1 MTGQPGFEI
10 TRYPFGGHLPKAL
23 QNVAFAQQF
32 WPIIYLLS
40 NGGSKQA
47 YVGETSD
54 TVSRM
59 VAHFRNEAK
68 ATLTEAHLIYSDKF
82 NKSATL
88 DIESNLIRYLDG
100 DGKYKLLNGN
110 LGLSNHN
117 YYQKHRVYQPMFR
130 AIWESLRDLK
140 IATRTLEQIDNLDAF
155 KYSPFKTLST
165 EQRDGVKAIL
175 KSLLDESY
183 RFTMIE
189 GGAGSGKTVM
199 AVYLF
204 KLLNTSFEDFE
215 LSNLQG
221 EEYEIAEL
229 ALQFRARYP
238 QPKMALVVSMSS
250 FRATLKKIF
259 RHVKDLHP
267 DMVIG
272 PAQLAHRSYD
282 VLVVDE
288 AHRLRQRVN
297 LGSYYRNF
305 DQAATAMGFDK
316 YTCSE
321 VDWAELRGRKA
332 VFFYDKY
339 QSIRPSD
346 ADEAVFNQ
354 LRDHVE
360 TNVVDLFAQFRVRGG
375 KKYVKFLH
383 RLLYDGMNTGDKPY
397 QSKVYDLKLFHYLP
411 NLRTAIQ
418 EKETECGLS
427 RMTAGFAWPWLS
439 KKNKQVYDI
448 LLDGLQLR
456 WNGTS
461 IDWVNSPNAIHE
473 IGCIHT
479 TQGYDLNYTGII
491 FGPEIGYDPVAEEII
506 IHREHYHDKNG
517 KNTVNDPKRLK
528 NYILN
533 IYRTLMLRGIRG
545 TYVYVC
551 DEALRDYFA
560 RYIPA
565 AEEAKPNETPLI
577 PFENCVPLYDLS
589 AAAGDFSEQQQVSDD
604 EKEFIRVPEG
614 ARVTEDHFACRVVG
628 ESMNKI
634 IPNGSIC
641 LFKKYQGGSRNGLIV
656 LAQHT
661 DRQDADFGSQ
671 YTVKEY
677 HSAKYQD
684 DAGWHHQGITL
695 KPQSDD
701 PSYQPLRLAD
711 DELSSFSV
719 IGIFERVLTT
729 E

>member
-10 TRYPFGGHLPKAL
+10 TRYPFGSHLPKAL
-23 QNVAFAQQF
+23 HNVAFAQQF

-40 NGGSKQA
+40 NRGSKQA

-59 VAHFRNEAK
+59 VAHFHNEAK

-100 DGKYKLLNGN
+100 DGTYKLLNGN

-117 YYQKHRVYQPMFR
+117 YYQKHQVYQPMFR

-272 PAQLAHRSYD
+272 PAELAHRSYD

-288 AHRLRQRVN
+288 AHRSRQRVN

-305 DQAATAMGFDK
+305 DQAAIAMGFDK
-316 YTCSE
+316 HTCSE
-321 VDWAELRGRKA
+321 VDWVELRGRKA

-346 ADEAVFNQ
+346 ADEGVFNR

-383 RLLYDGMNTGDKPY
+383 RLLYDGMNTGNKPY

-411 NLRTAIQ
+411 NLRTATQ

-439 KKNKQVYDI
+439 KKINRCTIFSSTACNSV
-448 LLDGLQLR
+448 
-456 WNGTS
+456 GTAPVS
-461 IDWVNSPNAIHE
+461 I
-473 IGCIHT
+473 
-479 TQGYDLNYTGII
+479 
-491 FGPEIGYDPVAEEII
+491 
-506 IHREHYHDKNG
+506 
-517 KNTVNDPKRLK
+517 
-528 NYILN
+528 
-533 IYRTLMLRGIRG
+533 
-545 TYVYVC
+545 
-551 DEALRDYFA
+551 
-560 RYIPA
+560 
-565 AEEAKPNETPLI
+565 
-577 PFENCVPLYDLS
+577 
-589 AAAGDFSEQQQVSDD
+589 
-604 EKEFIRVPEG
+604 
-614 ARVTEDHFACRVVG
+614 
-628 ESMNKI
+628 
-634 IPNGSIC
+634 GSI
-641 LFKKYQGGSRNGLIV
+641 
-656 LAQHT
+656 H
-661 DRQDADFGSQ
+661 
-671 YTVKEY
+671 
-677 HSAKYQD
+677 
-684 DAGWHHQGITL
+684 
-695 KPQSDD
+695 PM
-701 PSYQPLRLAD
+701 PL
-711 DELSSFSV
+711 
-719 IGIFERVLTT
+719 TK
-729 E
+729 

>member
-1 MTGQPGFEI
+1 MTGQSGFEI
-10 TRYPFGGHLPKAL
+10 TQYPFGAHLPKTL

-54 TVSRM
+54 AVSRM
-59 VAHFRNEAK
+59 VVHFRNESK
-68 ATLTEAHLIYSDKF
+68 ATLTETHLIYSDKF

-117 YYQKHRVYQPMFR
+117 YYQKHQVYQPMFR
-130 AIWESLRDLK
+130 AIWKNLRDLK

-175 KSLLDESY
+175 KSLLDESH

-204 KLLNTSFEDFE
+204 KLLNTSLEDFE
-215 LSNLQG
+215 LSTLQG
-221 EEYEIAEL
+221 EEYEIAQL
-229 ALQFRARYP
+229 ALQFRARFP
-238 QPKMALVVSMSS
+238 QPKMALVVPMSS

-259 RHVKDLHP
+259 KHVKDLHP

-272 PAQLAHRSYD
+272 PAELANRSYD

-288 AHRLRQRVN
+288 AHRLRKRVN
-297 LGSYYRNF
+297 LGSYFKNF
-305 DQAATAMGFDK
+305 DQAAAAMGFDK
-316 YTCSE
+316 STCTE
-321 VDWAELRGRKA
+321 VDWVELRGRKS

-346 ADEAVFNQ
+346 ADEVVFDR
-354 LRDHVE
+354 LRDHVD
-360 TNVVDLFAQFRVRGG
+360 TNVIDLFAQFRVRGG
-375 KKYVKFLH
+375 KKYVRFLH
-383 RLLYDGMNTGDKPY
+383 KLLYEGMSMGGKPY
-397 QSKVYDLKLFHYLP
+397 QSTVYELKLFRHLP
-411 NLRTAIQ
+411 ALHATIQ
-418 EKETECGLS
+418 EKEKEGGLS
-427 RMTAGFAWPWLS
+427 RMVAGYAWPWLS
-439 KKNKQVYDI
+439 KRDKQAYDI
-448 LLDGLQLR
+448 HLEGMQLR
-456 WNGTS
+456 WNGTN
-461 IDWVNSPNAIHE
+461 IDWVNSVNAVHE
-473 IGCIHT
+473 VGCIHT

-491 FGPEIGYDPVAEEII
+491 FGPEIGYDPIAKEII

-517 KNTVNDPKRLK
+517 KNTIKDARRLK

-560 RYIPA
+560 QYIPA
-565 AEEAKPNETPLI
+565 AEEANPKEAPLI
-577 PFENCVPLYDLS
+577 PFENSVPLYDLS
-589 AAAGDFSEQQQVSDD
+589 AAAGNFSEQQQVSDG

-614 ARVTEDHFACRVVG
+614 IRVTEDHFACRVVG

-684 DAGWHHQGITL
+684 EEGWHHQAITL
-695 KPQSDD
+695 TPKSNVS
-701 PSYQPLRLAD
+701 SYQPLRLAD

-719 IGIFERVLTT
+719 IGIFEQVLTMQ
-729 E
+729 

>member
-1 MTGQPGFEI
+1 VVIRP
-10 TRYPFGGHLPKAL
+10 
-23 QNVAFAQQF
+23 
-32 WPIIYLLS
+32 
-40 NGGSKQA
+40 
-47 YVGETSD
+47 
-54 TVSRM
+54 
-59 VAHFRNEAK
+59 
-68 ATLTEAHLIYSDKF
+68 TE
-82 NKSATL
+82 
-88 DIESNLIRYLDG
+88 
-100 DGKYKLLNGN
+100 
-110 LGLSNHN
+110 LG
-117 YYQKHRVYQPMFR
+117 
-130 AIWESLRDLK
+130 
-140 IATRTLEQIDNLDAF
+140 
-155 KYSPFKTLST
+155 
-165 EQRDGVKAIL
+165 
-175 KSLLDESY
+175 
-183 RFTMIE
+183 
-189 GGAGSGKTVM
+189 
-199 AVYLF
+199 
-204 KLLNTSFEDFE
+204 
-215 LSNLQG
+215 
-221 EEYEIAEL
+221 
-229 ALQFRARYP
+229 
-238 QPKMALVVSMSS
+238 
-250 FRATLKKIF
+250 
-259 RHVKDLHP
+259 
-267 DMVIG
+267 
-272 PAQLAHRSYD
+272 HRSYV

-339 QSIRPSD
+339 QSICPSD

-354 LRDHVE
+354 LRDHAE

-383 RLLYDGMNTGDKPY
+383 RLLYYGMNTGDKPY

-411 NLRTAIQ
+411 NLRAAIQ

-448 LLDGLQLR
+448 LLDGMQLR

-461 IDWVNSPNAIHE
+461 IDWVNSPNAINE
-473 IGCIHT
+473 VGCIHT
-479 TQGYDLNYTGII
+479 TQGYDLNYTGVI
-491 FGPEIGYDPVAEEII
+491 FGPEIGYDPVAGEII
-506 IHREHYHDKNG
+506 IHREHYQDKNG
-517 KNTVNDPKRLK
+517 KNTVKDPKRLK

-589 AAAGDFSEQQQVSDD
+589 AAAGDFSEQQQVNDG

-614 ARVTEDHFACRVVG
+614 VQIIEDHFACRVVG

-634 IPNGSIC
+634 IPNGSVC
-641 LFKKYQGGSRNGLIV
+641 LFKKYQGGSRNGLVV

-661 DRQDADFGSQ
+661 DRQDA
-671 YTVKEY
+671 
-677 HSAKYQD
+677 
-684 DAGWHHQGITL
+684 
-695 KPQSDD
+695 
-701 PSYQPLRLAD
+701 
-711 DELSSFSV
+711 
-719 IGIFERVLTT
+719 
-729 E
+729 